1 MKREQIKKIAV
12 KMVETDGLI
21 NLSRSDLCK
30 RAEIPDGSFPHIMGC
45 NFSDF
50 VEELKGENISEK
62 SHDVN
67 KSRVDP
73 VLRRAHI
80 LNTAVDMA
88 KIDGYQRITRDGLAK
103 KAGVSSGLVTRYFNT
118 MSQLRRSIVRNAVQ
132 HEVLEI
138 IAQAVLSNDPHVSKA
153 STELKKRALASIAV

>member
-1 MKREQIKKIAV
+1 MKREHIKEIAI
-12 KMVETDGLI
+12 KMVKTNGLI

-50 VEELKGENISEK
+50 VEELKDENIVEE

-73 VLRRAHI
+73 ALRRAHI
-80 LNTAVDMA
+80 LNTAVGMA
-88 KIDGYQRITRDGLAK
+88 KSEGYQRITRDGLAK

-118 MSQLRRSIVRNAVQ
+118 MIQLRRSIVRQAVQ
-132 HEVLEI
+132 REVLEI

-153 STELKKRALASIAV
+153 ATELKKRALASVAV

>member
-1 MKREQIKKIAV
+1 MKREEIKKLAI

-30 RAEIPDGSFPHIMGC
+30 RVDIPDGSFPHVMGC
-45 NFSDF
+45 NFSEF

-62 SHDVN
+62 SHGVS

-73 VLRRAHI
+73 ELRRAHI

-88 KIDGYQRITRDGLAK
+88 KVDGYQRITRDGLAK
-103 KAGVSSGLVTRYFNT
+103 KANVSSGLVTRYFNT
-118 MSQLRRSIVRNAVQ
+118 MSQLRRSIVRASVQ
-132 HEVLEI
+132 REVLEI

-153 STELKKRALASIAV
+153 STELKKRALASVAI